1 MDGVMDG
8 VMEGVMEGNNE
19 GNIEGDKDGDM
30 ECVQVHTVPQT
41 GVIWASIRPMF
52 TLLKVIG
59 RLGLGIGCP
68 IRFGDTPRPGTFF
81 GTQT

>member
-1 MDGVMDG
+1 MEGVMLG
-8 VMEGVMEGNNE
+8 VMEGV
-19 GNIEGDKDGDM
+19 M

-41 GVIWASIRPMF
+41 GVIWASIRTMF
-52 TLLKVIG
+52 ILLKVIG
-59 RLGLGIGCP
+59 SLGLGIACP